1 LSKEPHVYL
10 AYRRTLAIGGTVAAI
25 VGLGG
30 TALAVSGSDTVK
42 GTAPSSSSAPSTAK
56 KHAGKHSLPKRLE
69 HGQFVTKGKDGAVT
83 RTVYRGTVTA
93 ASATSI
99 TVKAADGASQTF
111 AVNKDTAVRA
121 RAKGAKP
128 TKTTIASIAKGDT
141 VVAAGTGTGTVT
153 AKRVVE
159 LPKK

>member
-1 LSKEPHVYL
+1 LNKEPHVYL

-42 GTAPSSSSAPSTAK
+42 GTAPSSTAK

-83 RTVYRGTVTA
+83 RTIYRGTVTA

-99 TVKAADGASQTF
+99 TVKAADGASQSFT
-111 AVNKDTAVRA
+111 VNKDTVVRA

-153 AKRVVE
+153 AKHVVE